1 MVLDMTRLSEKGQV
15 VIPNELRK
23 QMGLREGTRF
33 IVMGLEDTI
42 ILRRL
47 ELSQER
53 IRLKRVLEQ
62 SRKVAERVG
71 FTEKELDRL
80 IHSFRKVSR

>member
-1 MVLDMTRLSEKGQV
+1 MDMTRLSEKGQI

-23 QMGLREGTRF
+23 EMGLREGTRF

-53 IRLKRVLEQ
+53 IRLKRLLGR
-62 SRKVAERVG
+62 SRKMAEKVG
-71 FTEKELDRL
+71 FTVKEVDRL
-80 IHSFRKVSR
+80 IHSFRKVGR

>member
-1 MVLDMTRLSEKGQV
+1 MALNMTRLSEKGQI

-23 QMGLREGTRF
+23 EMGLREGTRF

-42 ILRRL
+42 VLRRL

-53 IRLKRVLEQ
+53 IRLKRLLDR
-62 SRKVAERVG
+62 SRKMAEKVG
-71 FTEKELDRL
+71 FTEKEINRL
-80 IHSFRKVSR
+80 IHSFRKVGR

>member
-1 MVLDMTRLSEKGQV
+1 MTRLSEKGQV

-23 QMGLREGTRF
+23 QMGLKVGTRF

-42 ILRRL
+42 LLRRL

-53 IRLKRVLEQ
+53 IRLKRLLER
-62 SRKVAERVG
+62 SRKQAKRVG
-71 FTEKELDRL
+71 FTEKEVDRL
-80 IHSFRKVSR
+80 IHSFRKVSK

>member
-1 MVLDMTRLSEKGQV
+1 MTRLSEKGQI

-42 ILRRL
+42 VLRKL
-47 ELSQER
+47 ELPQER
-53 IRLKRVLEQ
+53 MRLKRLLER
-62 SRKVAERVG
+62 SRKMAEQVG
-71 FTEKELDRL
+71 FTEKEVDRL
-80 IHSFRKVSR
+80 MKKLKR